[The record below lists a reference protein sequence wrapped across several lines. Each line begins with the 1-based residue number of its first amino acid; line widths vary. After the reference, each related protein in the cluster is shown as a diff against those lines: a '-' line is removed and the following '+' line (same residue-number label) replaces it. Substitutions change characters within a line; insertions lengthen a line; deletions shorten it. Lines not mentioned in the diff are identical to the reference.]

1 MIVAVDQQRAA
12 GCLGASEAAA
22 ALGLDPWKSPLT
34 IWQRLRGEAVEEP
47 AGEAAEWGTI
57 LEPVV
62 RGKYALTRGA
72 LVGVPASS
80 FVRGD
85 LRATPDGIV
94 VMPSG
99 AREGCVVAMD
109 DATSQNAV
117 LGLGNGLL
125 QVKTCSAYLDHE
137 WADGAIPARYEVQ
150 VRVEMHV
157 TRLPWCDVVCLV
169 GGQRFV
175 GPVRV
180 HRDLAIEDRIVT
192 DLHAFLAR
200 VAAGTPPE
208 VDASDAWRQWAA
220 AKLARAAKEIPAT
233 PALEDLISAWRAA
246 RAAKKSATLGER
258 LAGNALLRGMA
269 EGGGTAI
276 TSPLGRVSAYQA
288 GGRTDWKGYALAL
301 GGTPVPPDTYKT
313 PSSTWALRA
322 PRAWGGDED
331 ETP

>member
-1 MIVAVDQQRAA
+1 VIVAVDQQRAA

-62 RGKYALTRGA
+62 RGKYALKTSQ
-72 LVGVPASS
+72 LIGVPSAS
-80 FVRGD
+80 FVRGP
-85 LRATPDGIV
+85 LRATPDGLVLEQAPRGHV
-94 VMPSG
+94 VVI
-99 AREGCVVAMD
+99 E
-109 DATSQNAV
+109 NA
-117 LGLGNGLL
+117 LDLERLPTTCEGLL
-125 QVKTCSAYLDHE
+125 QCKTASAYLDHE

-157 TRLPWCDVVCLV
+157 TGLPWCDVVCLV